1 MTGPSDDLEQRFR
14 AALPDTGGADCPSP
28 DAYWA
33 AAAGEVP
40 FERVRALVDH
50 GARCA
55 HCAEAWRILA
65 DVRRAAAGSGAAE
78 SDPPPMR
85 SLVGGA
91 PARPPL
97 RTWTLLPLALSGLAA
112 VGVWVVLRPPP
123 VRPPPV
129 ERGNGN
135 GSAVRAESPELQ
147 AAGDAALRWSE
158 VPGASTYNVTVL
170 TPDLVVVHQA
180 LGLSGRELQLPEGVR
195 RRAAGGGLLWNVD
208 AVMPDGRTVASPT
221 FELRLRPSP

>member
-1 MTGPSDDLEQRFR
+1 MTGPSGDLEQRFR
-14 AALPDTGGADCPSP
+14 SALPDTGDADCPPP

-33 AAAGEVP
+33 AAAGELP

-50 GARCA
+50 GASCA

-65 DVRRAAAGSGAAE
+65 DVRRSAAGSGAAE
-78 SDPPPMR
+78 SDPLMR

-91 PARPPL
+91 AARPPL
-97 RTWTLLPLALSGLAA
+97 RTRTLLPLALSALAA
-112 VGVWVVLRPPP
+112 VAVWIVLRPPP

-135 GSAVRAESPELQ
+135 GNAVRAESPEVQ
-147 AAGDAALRWSE
+147 PAQDAVLRWSE
-158 VPGASTYNVTVL
+158 VPGASSYNVTVL

-180 LGLSGRELQLPEGVR
+180 VGVSGRELRLPEGVR
-195 RRAAGGGLLWNVD
+195 QRAAGGGLLWNVD
-208 AVMPDGRTVASPT
+208 ALMPDGRTVASPT
-221 FELRLRPSP
+221 FELRLRARP